1 MKSATPMHSEDLVIS
16 VELNPQNVIREHF
29 LGFGVEWDSNAYDAS
44 GVTDQDFAIIR
55 KRVEWMRLPI
65 TRIMMQARWCY
76 QGNDRYDWDSPG
88 MRSLYRHLDVCQKLG
103 TTVVLA
109 EWGIE
114 PAWLKTPDVAK
125 VEDPKYAGIISTYLD
140 HLINKRGY
148 TCIKY
153 FTLVNE
159 PNYEVKDWDR
169 WKKGIQNVA
178 AELRSK
184 GLDRQIA
191 IMGSDQSN
199 ADEWHRN
206 AVDQLQNELGAY
218 DIHCYAQEEMVRA
231 GALHDYCKSNWDYA
245 LAGDPKAKD
254 KPLMIGE
261 AGFWMEGSGSA
272 NNPAHLDPEYG
283 LLMADY
289 AVQAATAGSWAVLAW
304 MLDDNSHL
312 NFTWGMCRNKADG
325 LATKPWFHAW
335 ALLARTFPSGS
346 TIVRAGQASKDVRI
360 LAAYHDVPESPEQ
373 RHWTFCIVNRA
384 DTSRTVRLRV
394 INGSDISM
402 KRTVYSATSSRTDQ
416 DGFPVALDHMIYNL
430 DAGAEIRCEANS
442 MVLLSSMDTDG
453 SSVFEAH

>member
-1 MKSATPMHSEDLVIS
+1 MHSEDLVIS
-16 VELNPQNVIREHF
+16 VELNSQHVIREHF

-88 MRSLYRHLDVCQKLG
+88 MRSLYRHLDVCQKLR

-184 GLDRQIA
+184 GLDRQVA

-218 DIHCYAQEEMVRA
+218 VIHSYPGEEIVRE
-231 GALHDYCKSNWDYA
+231 GALHDYFKTNWDYA

-254 KPLMIGE
+254 KPLIIGE
-261 AGFWMEGSGSA
+261 AGFWIEGSGSA
-272 NNPAHLDPEYG
+272 TNPLHLDPRYG
-283 LLMADY
+283 VLMADY

-312 NFTWGMCRNKADG
+312 NFTWGMCRSKADG
-325 LATKPWFHAW
+325 LTTKPWFYAW
-335 ALLARTFPSGS
+335 ALLARYYPHGS
-346 TIVRAGQASKDVRI
+346 TIVRAGSASRDVRI
-360 LAAYHDVPESPEQ
+360 LAAYVDVPGSPDQ

-384 DTSRTVRLRV
+384 DTSRTVSLRMS
-394 INGSDISM
+394 NGSEISL
-402 KRTVYSATSSRTDQ
+402 KRYVYSDTSSRTDQ

-430 DAGAEIRCEANS
+430 GVGAEIKCEANS
-442 MVLLSSMDTDG
+442 MVLLSSMSAGG
-453 SSVFEAH
+453 SPEWH